1 MQSILFLR
9 VFSCGQFHV
18 WAQTTDPNYF
28 DKEFSKQSKHL
39 SCALLRTKYA
49 TGPKCKVINMMIII
63 KSLSTISEQSNT

>member
-39 SCALLRTKYA
+39 SCALL
-49 TGPKCKVINMMIII
+49 
-63 KSLSTISEQSNT
+63 NTQQGQNEK